1 MCRRVHL
8 EPGGV
13 LRVGLAVPLLNCM
26 SFSVIDCVWA
36 LLKDRVATQLEDSRR
51 IVRNDHSMC
60 CTPFRLGP
68 FVAERWGGK
77 VI

>member
-1 MCRRVHL
+1 
-8 EPGGV
+8 
-13 LRVGLAVPLLNCM
+13 M

>member
-1 MCRRVHL
+1 MKARMCRRVHL

-36 LLKDRVATQLEDSRR
+36 LLKARVATQSEDLRR

-60 CTPFRLGP
+60 GTPFRLSP
-68 FVAERWGGK
+68 
-77 VI
+77 